1 MLFGFHFFGSDN
13 PFYDSFFIDQESSAE
28 GSHIGT
34 SIQLFLSP
42 YTKFFYQLFVRIGY
56 QCKRKIILIDEFLV
70 RLLAVYADTDYF
82 VTGFTQ
88 FGIVVAQ
95 TACLCRAPR
104 CTVFRL
110 EIQYY
115 LFSFIST

>member
-42 YTKFFYQLFVRIGY
+42 YTKFFYQLFVRISVKG
-56 QCKRKIILIDEFLV
+56 RLFLSMNFWC
-70 RLLAVYADTDYF
+70 D
-82 VTGFTQ
+82 
-88 FGIVVAQ
+88 
-95 TACLCRAPR
+95 
-104 CTVFRL
+104 
-110 EIQYY
+110 
-115 LFSFIST
+115 FSLSTLTPITS